1 MGRKGKELSKEIKDV
16 AWKLLQEGKS
26 ITYVSETLGVNR
38 STIGSFKKRVERR
51 GSTENIPRRGRTPS
65 VTARD
70 YRKLE
75 RLVKTNRRE
84 SLQDITDRFNENRQ
98 QPISKRTVQL
108 HQHKN
113 GFVRRV
119 AKKKV
124 VIREVNRK
132 KRLSWCREK
141 RKLSVD
147 NYWKKIIFSDESKI
161 VVGQDSRIYIWRK
174 RGEGWRPDLVEARRA
189 KPCFAVMIWGCIT
202 WHGVG
207 TITAVEGN
215 INAQKYQQILD
226 DNLCPVIA
234 QHFPNDQYIF
244 QDDNA
249 PVHRARSTQEFI
261 HRNGPHK
268 VLTLTLLKIF
278 GCTSKESFRD
288 ALVG

>member
-1 MGRKGKELSKEIKDV
+1 M
-16 AWKLLQEGKS
+16 
-26 ITYVSETLGVNR
+26 LGVTR
-38 STIGSFKKRVERR
+38 STIGIFKKRVERR
-51 GSTENIPRRGRTPS
+51 GSTENIPRPGRTPS

-98 QPISKRTVQL
+98 QKDKRTVQL
-108 HQHKN
+108 HLHKN

-161 VVGQDSRIYIWRK
+161 KWWGRILGFIF
-174 RGEGWRPDLVEARRA
+174 GENRA
-189 KPCFAVMIWGCIT
+189 K
-202 WHGVG
+202 VG
-207 TITAVEGN
+207 N
-215 INAQKYQQILD
+215 QI
-226 DNLCPVIA
+226 
-234 QHFPNDQYIF
+234 
-244 QDDNA
+244 
-249 PVHRARSTQEFI
+249 
-261 HRNGPHK
+261 
-268 VLTLTLLKIF
+268 
-278 GCTSKESFRD
+278 
-288 ALVG
+288 